1 MSFNSKQ
8 QKNQKFGHL
17 PLSTSGAQETTLT
30 GNALLRTP
38 YFNKGS
44 AFTKEERDTF
54 KLHGLLP
61 TNIQTLDEQVKR
73 AYAQYSSRPNDLAK
87 NTFMTSLKE
96 QNEVLYYR
104 LILDHL
110 KEMFSVIYT
119 PTEGDA
125 IANYSRLFRR
135 PEGCFLN
142 IGDADRVDDDINQ
155 WGNAED
161 IDLIV
166 VSDGEQILGIGDQG
180 VGAILISVAKLVIYT
195 LCAGIHP
202 SRTLPV
208 VLDCGTDNK
217 DLLEDDLYLG
227 QRRQRVRGEEYDKF
241 IDKFV
246 SACRKRYP
254 KAYIHFED
262 FGLNNARR
270 ILDKYTPQIACF
282 NDDVQGTGCV
292 TLAAIMAAFK
302 VSGTKWEDARFVMF
316 GSGSAGTGIADQIKD
331 AIAQNTGKS
340 TTEAGQQI
348 WCVDKPGLLLQGKK
362 DQLTPAQ
369 APYARND
376 KEWEGKEHQDLLSVV
391 KGVKPHVLIGTS
403 TKPGAFSED
412 VVREMSKH
420 VERPIIFP
428 LSNPTRLH
436 EAKPQDLYDW
446 TDGKVLVATGS
457 PFPPVKHNGKEYDIS
472 ECNNSVTF
480 PVIGLGA
487 VLSRTRLM
495 TSAML
500 VAAVQAL
507 ASAAPVLNDTG
518 AGLLPDVE
526 DVREISVKIARN
538 VIKKAVED
546 GLAQEKGIP
555 DNDTDLEEWIRE
567 QMWTAE
573 YRPLKLVEHKDA
585 DAHARGEAGVASGQ
599 RAARFE
605 Y

>member
-480 PVIGLGA
+480 PGIGLGA

>member
-1 MSFNSKQ
+1 MPENDEKRGNQAFN
-8 QKNQKFGHL
+8 HL
-17 PLSTSGAQETTLT
+17 TLSTSGAQETTLT

-44 AFTKEERDTF
+44 AFTKEERTTF

-61 TNIQTLDEQVKR
+61 TNIQTLDEQAAR

-96 QNEVLYYR
+96 QNVVLYYR

-125 IANYSRLFRR
+125 IADYSRLFRR

-142 IGDADRVDDDINQ
+142 IGDVDRVEDDIKQ
-155 WGNAED
+155 WGNPED
-161 IDLIV
+161 IDVIV

-217 DLLEDDLYLG
+217 ELLEDALYLG
-227 QRRQRVRGEEYDKF
+227 QKIPRVRGEEYDKF
-241 IDKFV
+241 VETFV
-246 SACRKRYP
+246 SACKKRYP
-254 KAYIHFED
+254 RAYIHFED

-292 TLAAIMAAFK
+292 TLAAVMAALK
-302 VSGTKWEDARFVMF
+302 VSGTKWEDARIVMF

-331 AIAQNTGKS
+331 AISQNTGKPVE
-340 TTEAGQQI
+340 EAAKQI

-369 APYARND
+369 IPYARDD
-376 KEWEGKEHQDLLSVV
+376 KEWEGKEHSDLLSVV
-391 KGVKPHVLIGTS
+391 KEVKPHVLIGTS

-412 VVREMSKH
+412 VVREMAKH
-420 VERPIIFP
+420 VERPVIFP

-480 PVIGLGA
+480 PGIGLGA

-495 TSAML
+495 TPAML

-507 ASAAPVLNDTG
+507 ASTAPILNGTG

-546 GLAQEKGIP
+546 GLAQEKNIP
-555 DNDTDLEEWIRE
+555 DNDADFEEWIRE

-573 YRPLKLVEHKDA
+573 YRPLKLIREEDA
-585 DAHARGEAGVASGQ
+585 DAQARGEAGVASGQ
-599 RAARFE
+599 REANFE
-605 Y
+605 N

>member
-1 MSFNSKQ
+1 MTVSTEQHEGNRFA
-8 QKNQKFGHL
+8 HL

-44 AFTKEERDTF
+44 AFTEERDVF
-54 KLHGLLP
+54 KLYGL
-61 TNIQTLDEQVKR
+61 
-73 AYAQYSSRPNDLAK
+73 SRPNDLAK

-110 KEMFSVIYT
+110 KEMFSIIYT

-125 IANYSRLFRR
+125 IADYSRLFRR

-142 IGDADRVDDDINQ
+142 IDDLDHVEDDLDQ
-155 WGNAED
+155 CGEAED

-180 VGAILISVAKLVIYT
+180 VSAILISVAKLFIYT

-208 VLDCGTDNK
+208 VLDCGTNIATTQRRT
-217 DLLEDDLYLG
+217 LLG
-227 QRRQRVRGEEYDKF
+227 QRKARVQGEEYDSFFEKF
-241 IDKFV
+241 L

-270 ILDKYTPQIACF
+270 ILDRYTPKITCF
-282 NDDVQGTGCV
+282 NDYVQGTGCV

-302 VSGTKWEDARFVMF
+302 VSGTKWDEARFIMF
-316 GSGSAGTGIADQIKD
+316 GSGSAGTGIADHIKD
-331 AIAQNTGKS
+331 AISQNTCK
-340 TTEAGQQI
+340 TREEAAVQI
-348 WCVDKPGLLLQGKK
+348 WCVDKSGPLLNGKK

-369 APYARND
+369 LLYARDD
-376 KEWEGKEHQDLLSVV
+376 KEWEGKEHGDLLSVV
-391 KGVKPHVLIGTS
+391 KEVKPHALIGTS

-412 VVREMSKH
+412 VVREMAEN
-420 VERPIIFP
+420 VELSVIFP

-436 EAKPQDLYDW
+436 EAKPQDLYDC

-457 PFPPVKHNGKEYDIS
+457 PFPPVKHNGQEYDIS

-480 PVIGLGA
+480 PGIGLGA

-495 TSAML
+495 TPAML
-500 VAAVQAL
+500 VTAVQAL
-507 ASAAPVLNDTG
+507 ASEAPVLKGSG

-526 DVREISVKIARN
+526 DVCDISVKIARN
-538 VIKKAVED
+538 VMNKAVENNM
-546 GLAQEKGIP
+546 AQEKKIP
-555 DNDTDLEEWIRE
+555 DNDKDLEEWIRE
-567 QMWTAE
+567 KMWNAQ
-573 YRPLKLVEHKDA
+573 YRPLKVVDKSIA
-585 DAHARGEAGVASGQ
+585 NPHARGEAGVAAWQ
-599 RAARFE
+599 REAKRTA
-605 Y
+605 